1 MCVLLIIKIDNYNLG
16 KRIVSLA
23 FSKEI
28 EEDLKK
34 NDLGALLL
42 EKDSIYFWKDNVK
55 MSITDEI
62 YTLFSYCDN
71 YDVFQIDEQGNA
83 YLFYNNESDDNAFM
97 LTGKCNSNCIM
108 CPAANSVRKNGRNAD
123 MSEMINIIRHIPLD
137 ARHFTITGGE
147 PFLVGKQI
155 FPFFQ
160 SLKTK
165 FIRTDFLLLTN
176 GRALSITEYA
186 EMFNETAPQNMLIGI
201 PIHGHN
207 QALHDEITQTPGG
220 FVQTIAGIKNLLKYG
235 RRVEIRI
242 VVSLMNYKEIY
253 SIANLIIREFPT
265 VDSVKIM
272 GMEMT
277 GSAAVN
283 RKKLWLSYKD
293 AFEASKEAINELINN
308 KIDVALYNFP
318 LCAVE
323 KPYRMLCRKSITDY
337 KVRFAEECD
346 VCNIKDA
353 CGGMFLGT
361 FRMAKED
368 VVPEV
373 NV

>member
-1 MCVLLIIKIDNYNLG
+1 MCLLLIIKLDGYNLG

-23 FSKEI
+23 FSKEV
-28 EEDLKK
+28 EDDLRK
-34 NDLGALLL
+34 NDLGAILLA
-42 EKDSIYFWKDNVK
+42 KNNIYFWKDDIK
-55 MSITDEI
+55 ITITEET
-62 YTLFSYCDN
+62 YTLFDYCDD
-71 YDVFQIDEQGNA
+71 YDVFQIDENGNA

-108 CPAANSVRKNGRNAD
+108 CPVANSVRKNGKNAD
-123 MSEMINIIRHIPLD
+123 MCEMISIIRHIPID

-147 PFLVGKQI
+147 PFLVGEQI

-160 SLKTK
+160 ALKEK
-165 FIRTDFLLLTN
+165 FNRTDFLLLTN
-176 GRALSITEYA
+176 GRALSIMRYA
-186 EMFNETAPQNMLIGI
+186 EMFNDTAPINMLIGI

-207 QALHDEITQTPGG
+207 QQLHDKITQTPGG
-220 FVQTIAGIKNLLKYG
+220 FMQTIAGIKNLLKYG

-253 SIANLIIREFPT
+253 KIAKLIAAEFPNI
-265 VDSVKIM
+265 DSVKIM

-277 GSAAVN
+277 GSAAIN
-283 RKKLWLSYKD
+283 RKKLWLSYND
-293 AFEASKEAINELINN
+293 AFKASKAAIDELISN

-337 KVRFAEECD
+337 KVRFSED
-346 VCNIKDA
+346 CNLCSIKDA
-353 CGGMFLGT
+353 CGGMFVGT
-361 FRMAKED
+361 FRLAKED

-373 NV
+373 IV